1 MINKNLDIIYN
12 KKYLIII
19 PDSEKYL
26 YADFEYTLQ
35 NTLVMK
41 NNIDDINFFIKFINQ
56 NSILKIIFVDY
67 QIEYEEVINNLKKS
81 HEIDF
86 IFTKALGALSDPHI
100 YHMFNNIYKLY
111 KDKVITKL
119 AFLDR
124 GFYKS

>member
-1 MINKNLDIIYN
+1 
-12 KKYLIII
+12 
-19 PDSEKYL
+19 
-26 YADFEYTLQ
+26 
-35 NTLVMK
+35 MK

-81 HEIDF
+81 HKIDF
-86 IFTKALGALSDPHI
+86 IFTKALWALSDPHI

-124 GFYKS
+124 GFYES